1 MRGRE
6 HTPSGVQKANKE
18 NKKIPL
24 KQYVPE
30 LLDLWGSLNNDVD
43 KRRLECSTCPRGFGC
58 WELSHV
64 IFLMLRKKELL
75 AKLSKLQSDNYF
87 H

>member
-18 NKKIPL
+18 NKKLPL

-43 KRRLECSTCPRGFGC
+43 DKRRLDMVKLWGRYLPTVKKIST
-58 WELSHV
+58 
-64 IFLMLRKKELL
+64 
-75 AKLSKLQSDNYF
+75 Y
-87 H
+87 

>member
-43 KRRLECSTCPRGFGC
+43 KRRLDIVNFGVDRWSKNVKSLST
-58 WELSHV
+58 
-64 IFLMLRKKELL
+64 
-75 AKLSKLQSDNYF
+75 
-87 H
+87 

>member
-43 KRRLECSTCPRGFGC
+43 DKRRLDMVKLWGRYLPTVKKIST
-58 WELSHV
+58 
-64 IFLMLRKKELL
+64 
-75 AKLSKLQSDNYF
+75 Y
-87 H
+87 